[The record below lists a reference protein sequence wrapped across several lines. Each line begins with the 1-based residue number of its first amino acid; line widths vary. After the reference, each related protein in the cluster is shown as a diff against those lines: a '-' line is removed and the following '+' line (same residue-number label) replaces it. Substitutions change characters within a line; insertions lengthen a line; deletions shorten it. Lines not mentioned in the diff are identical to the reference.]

1 MTGIL
6 GIKKS
11 APSKKHK
18 QTVSSDASQTKQ
30 TPSKS
35 SICALYLAILI
46 QKIGLLSVRY
56 RTNRQV
62 TPKISEVL
70 PGIES
75 TGPPLNR
82 RFWGNVE
89 SFLVVR
95 LVESA
100 GFDSFRF
107 SQYLVQ
113 ARSKPVRKSLILWVI
128 KSTLWV
134 ARKAF
139 QPAANASC

>member
-56 RTNRQV
+56 RTNRRV
-62 TPKISEVL
+62 TPRSGLKVSPTNSGTTANPRAKETSYEIGAG
-70 PGIES
+70 PES
-75 TGPPLNR
+75 SDSYNITSIGELR
-82 RFWGNVE
+82 HERF
-89 SFLVVR
+89 
-95 LVESA
+95 
-100 GFDSFRF
+100 
-107 SQYLVQ
+107 
-113 ARSKPVRKSLILWVI
+113 
-128 KSTLWV
+128 
-134 ARKAF
+134 
-139 QPAANASC
+139 

>member
-46 QKIGLLSVRY
+46 QKLGLLSVRY

-62 TPKISEVL
+62 TPKAGIYEGTGYYIRVNL
-70 PGIES
+70 PAPGQV
-75 TGPPLNR
+75 PDL
-82 RFWGNVE
+82 
-89 SFLVVR
+89 
-95 LVESA
+95 
-100 GFDSFRF
+100 
-107 SQYLVQ
+107 
-113 ARSKPVRKSLILWVI
+113 SKP
-128 KSTLWV
+128 
-134 ARKAF
+134 
-139 QPAANASC
+139 PPHAAHT

>member
-1 MTGIL
+1 MTNLQACRSFRRLVSPITGIL

-46 QKIGLLSVRY
+46 QKLGLLSVRY

-62 TPKISEVL
+62 TPKAGIYEGNGYYIRVDWTGAGQVL
-70 PGIES
+70 DLIKAAPQAALQKLG
-75 TGPPLNR
+75 R
-82 RFWGNVE
+82 CRYF
-89 SFLVVR
+89 R
-95 LVESA
+95 L
-100 GFDSFRF
+100 
-107 SQYLVQ
+107 
-113 ARSKPVRKSLILWVI
+113 
-128 KSTLWV
+128 
-134 ARKAF
+134 
-139 QPAANASC
+139 AA

>member
-1 MTGIL
+1 MMKGLISVALQRGHSPIRAILYVKKQGVEAGGELTNLQACQSFRRLVSPITGIL

-62 TPKISEVL
+62 T
-70 PGIES
+70 
-75 TGPPLNR
+75 
-82 RFWGNVE
+82 
-89 SFLVVR
+89 
-95 LVESA
+95 A
-100 GFDSFRF
+100 
-107 SQYLVQ
+107 
-113 ARSKPVRKSLILWVI
+113 
-128 KSTLWV
+128 
-134 ARKAF
+134 
-139 QPAANASC
+139 